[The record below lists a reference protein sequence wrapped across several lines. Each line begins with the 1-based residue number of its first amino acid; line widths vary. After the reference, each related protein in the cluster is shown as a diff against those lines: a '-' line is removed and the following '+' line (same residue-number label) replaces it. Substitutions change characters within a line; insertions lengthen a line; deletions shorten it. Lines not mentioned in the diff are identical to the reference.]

1 MGTWQS
7 RSTQICG
14 CRFGASLTEALA
26 SRNRANRQFLAFLGP
41 FCTQCWPTAAPARHG
56 RFPTPKCC
64 GNLAQGRGAASKNV
78 GHFRCTNQSIADNFP
93 LKLNGRHGGAT
104 KDTKCKG
111 DILGRNLGAK
121 SWGEILRPNTGAE
134 YWGRILGTCD
144 GSLFILLG
152 TLGLGLSGLGLAI
165 FMPQTATVDPAL
177 NPEDDLADLGLM
189 T

>member
-1 MGTWQS
+1 MAALPK
-7 RSTQICG
+7 TQN
-14 CRFGASLTEALA
+14 A
-26 SRNRANRQFLAFLGP
+26 
-41 FCTQCWPTAAPARHG
+41 
-56 RFPTPKCC
+56 K
-64 GNLAQGRGAASKNV
+64 
-78 GHFRCTNQSIADNFP
+78 
-93 LKLNGRHGGAT
+93 
-104 KDTKCKG
+104 
-111 DILGRNLGAK
+111 AK

-152 TLGLGLSGLGLAI
+152 TLGLGLSGLGLVI

>member
-134 YWGRILGTCD
+134 YWGRILGPNTRNVRW
-144 GSLFILLG
+144 
-152 TLGLGLSGLGLAI
+152 I
-165 FMPQTATVDPAL
+165 FVYSAWNARPWAEWAGIG
-177 NPEDDLADLGLM
+177 NFHAANGHC
-189 T
+189 